1 MSQLEFIPVTINK
14 NFITS
19 KDASKDGLVI
29 IFSPNEV
36 LLLNNNFPTLNDL
49 ENYYFEIMILTISRI
64 MNDY

>member
-19 KDASKDGLVI
+19 KDASKDSLVI

-49 ENYYFEIMILTISRI
+49 ENYYYVSTELVKE
-64 MNDY
+64 